1 MFWCEYNVAFLLQN
15 HIKKN
20 KLRCFNAKLIKLC
33 EFLFK
38 YIKET
43 KPLYCLTDFYPG
55 MHFVHVQTTHRT

>member
-1 MFWCEYNVAFLLQN
+1 MFWCGYNVAFILQN

-38 YIKET
+38 YI
-43 KPLYCLTDFYPG
+43 
-55 MHFVHVQTTHRT
+55 